1 MSEDKVSEEKIMNSV
16 EEQENSPGQ
25 GSPQENKPQ
34 QQETPA
40 QEGGQTSLPT
50 QQSLPTQNFLPRR
63 RISMTL
69 RRQFSYF
76 GILCLIYAV
85 SSLLFIY
92 HNFDGIGNGIFT
104 GIGAGLIL
112 LGAKRLKEH
121 PADGEEFSIEIS
133 TEVVFYFVAAI
144 IISFGNCLTDNG
156 TLLVCNHIAT
166 ILLFSIASIKL
177 FYRDEKWDFAHYS
190 NTLCS
195 FWLEMLSVVPVPFSD
210 FSYYRKKKEKKY
222 SANTKAVLLGVLI
235 GLPILLVVTELLV
248 RADETFANLLG
259 DTFHLEEIVDWFFYA
274 LPRNVFG
281 ILLLFGFYLL
291 LLYLLFAA
299 LCRGELRKEVR
310 QPAQYN
316 ATIAVTVFTMIDV
329 VYVLFSGVQFLYL
342 FDVPVRLDYAGYARQ
357 GFFEL
362 LFVAV
367 INFVLVLFCNQHFPR
382 KIALKITMTITCAC
396 TFVMTVS
403 ATWRMH
409 MYIQAYHLTFLR
421 VFVLW
426 FLLLLS
432 LFMAGSTISIYR
444 EGWNSFR
451 YCLFLLTCLYLV
463 LALSNVD
470 GRIANYN
477 VAKFEQDFLTCQE
490 QASGERILPNLKNY
504 LPDDYSH
511 SKAYASALRDLR
523 ENYGETLGK
532 KNCNRIDEYLT
543 RSRHFK
549 IKRGNDGY
557 SVSRSGDDTSAI
569 YDFHRKK
576 TLFQW
581 RHFNFVEYHCYRLC
595 ND

>member
-1 MSEDKVSEEKIMNSV
+1 MNST
-16 EEQENSPGQ
+16 EGQ
-25 GSPQENKPQ
+25 GSPQGQENPKENESKH
-34 QQETPA
+34 QEM
-40 QEGGQTSLPT
+40 PT
-50 QQSLPTQNFLPRR
+50 EQSLPVQKDLPRR
-63 RISMTL
+63 RISLTL
-69 RRQFSYF
+69 RHQFSYF

-121 PADGEEFSIEIS
+121 PVDGEEFSIEIS
-133 TEVVFYFVAAI
+133 TETILYFVAAI

-195 FWLEMLSVVPVPFSD
+195 FWLEMISVVPVPFSD

-222 SANTKAVLLGVLI
+222 SANTKAVLLGLLI
-235 GLPILLVVTELLV
+235 GLPILLVVTALLAS
-248 RADETFANLLG
+248 ADEIFADLLG
-259 DTFHLEEIVDWFFYA
+259 NTFHLEEMVDWFLFA
-274 LPRNVFG
+274 LPRNMFG
-281 ILLLFGFYLL
+281 ILLMFGFYLL

-316 ATIAVTVFTMIDV
+316 TTIAVTVFTMIDV

-342 FDVPVRLDYAGYARQ
+342 FAGLPAGHDYAEYARQ

-367 INFVLVLFCNQHFPR
+367 INFVLVLFCNQHFAR
-382 KIALKITMTITCAC
+382 KTALKITMTITCAC
-396 TFVMTVS
+396 TFVMTIS
-403 ATWRMH
+403 AAYRMY

-432 LFMAGSTISIYR
+432 LFMVGSTISIYR

-463 LALSNVD
+463 LVLSNVD
-470 GRIANYN
+470 GRIAKYN
-477 VAKFEQDFLTCQE
+477 VAKFEQKFLTCQE
-490 QASGERILPNLKNY
+490 QALGDVILPNLKNY

-511 SKAYASALRDLR
+511 SKAYASALHDLR
-523 ENYGETLGK
+523 EKYGETLGK
-532 KNCNRIDEYLT
+532 KNSNRIDEYLT
-543 RSRHFK
+543 RTRHFR
-549 IKRGNDGY
+549 IREDNTRYSSNRG
-557 SVSRSGDDTSAI
+557 SEDTSAI
-569 YDFHRKK
+569 YDFHRKSS
-576 TLFQW
+576 LFQW
-581 RHFNFVEYHCYRLC
+581 RHFNFVEYNCYRLC
-595 ND
+595 HD